1 MRTIKNKNKHKM
13 DTTKAAVAIV
23 FFIACFLFVGLEKTD
38 AQENEKPVLKEINIE
53 DEGLFFRI
61 SSNKNTVGDVLTEQG
76 IKVSSEDHIFPQRD
90 QRLYGG
96 MTVIIHRAKK
106 ITISEGGKKE
116 TITTTCKT
124 VEQAIW
130 EQGNIILGEDDITK
144 PARREGLR
152 NGAEITVIHVQI
164 KEEIGHESI
173 DYKTITKED
182 DKLSWRTK
190 KVTQKGEKG
199 VREIKYKVV
208 YHDGNEISRKVL
220 SKETTKEPVTE
231 EITQGTYVKVG
242 KAHTGGASWYAYTG
256 TLSAANPWL
265 PMGSYV
271 KVTNKDNGKS
281 VIVKINDRGPFGP
294 GRIIDLDKVA
304 FAKIADL
311 GQGVVNVKMEEI
323 TN

>member
-1 MRTIKNKNKHKM
+1 MKEKKENKKIFFA
-13 DTTKAAVAIV
+13 TVAIIAIVV
-23 FFIACFLFVGLEKTD
+23 FIMVFKMETVLAEGDSLDVVGKNVT
-38 AQENEKPVLKEINIE
+38 IN
-53 DEGLFFRI
+53 DDGLIFRI
-61 SSNKNTVGDVLTEQG
+61 NSKQGKISEMLSQQG
-76 IKVSSEDHIFPQRD
+76 IDIKEQDIVFPP
-90 QRLYGG
+90 LNNELHNGT
-96 MTVIIHRAKK
+96 TVIIQRAKK

-116 TITTTCKT
+116 VVYTFCKN
-124 VEQAIW
+124 VEQAVW
-130 EQGNIILGEDDITK
+130 EQKNIVLGEDDITDPSRQEAVRDGMNIK
-144 PARREGLR
+144 V
-152 NGAEITVIHVQI
+152 THVLI
-164 KEEIGHESI
+164 KEETGREMI
-173 DYKTITKED
+173 DYKTKNKED

-199 VREIKYKVV
+199 IREIKYKVV
-208 YHDGNEISRKVL
+208 YYDGKEISRKVL
-220 SKETTKEPVTE
+220 SKEVVKEPVTE

-242 KAHTGGASWYAYTG
+242 KAHTGGASWYAHTG

-271 KVTNKDNGKS
+271 KVTNKGNGKS
-281 VIVKINDRGPFGP
+281 VIVKINDRGPFGA

>member
-1 MRTIKNKNKHKM
+1 MKEKKENKKIFFA
-13 DTTKAAVAIV
+13 TVAIV
-23 FFIACFLFVGLEKTD
+23 AIVVFIVVFEIETVLAENDNSDVVEKNITINDDGL
-38 AQENEKPVLKEINIE
+38 I
-53 DEGLFFRI
+53 FRI
-61 SSNKNTVGDVLTEQG
+61 SSKQGKISEMLSQQG
-76 IKVSSEDHIFPQRD
+76 IDIRDQDVIFPPPNNE
-90 QRLYGG
+90 LHGG
-96 MTVIIHRAKK
+96 MTVIIQRSKK
-106 ITISEGGKKE
+106 ITIREGGKKE
-116 TITTTCKT
+116 TVFTFCKN

-130 EQGNIILGEDDITK
+130 EQKGIALGEDDITNPSRQEAVK
-144 PARREGLR
+144 DGMD
-152 NGAEITVIHVQI
+152 IKVTHVLI
-164 KEEIGHESI
+164 KEETGREMI
-173 DYKTITKED
+173 DYKTLTKED

-199 VREIKYKVV
+199 TREIKYKVV
-208 YHDGNEISRKVL
+208 YYDGKEISRKIL
-220 SKETTKEPVTE
+220 SKEVVKEPVTE
-231 EITQGTYVKVG
+231 ETTQGTYIKVG

-271 KVTNKDNGKS
+271 KVTNKENGKS